1 MQIKNFSKP
10 APEFD
15 TTTPLRPQS
24 GIDKIKLLLNTSAI
38 TPKFI
43 DAVRINNPYT
53 LFPRDNRICLEKRGE
68 SYLLILNQEFFDFSQ
83 NILSQINTIILYLVH
98 REYLLQTVY
107 SQQNNGLAYIVHVT
121 EVEFYFDDERK
132 NLWVIHNHA
141 FDKIEK
147 ARKNDGF
154 FFPTDENG
162 KPTHTYYSCDYM
174 PATDNKNGVKS
185 TICIYDKEQRDIATI
200 VNQKGIT
207 REQILEKIHNHKWKM
222 RMEFRLS
229 RDNCHYLHPQNLNG
243 TYLQVLNRYLEL
255 LALLYNRFCWGKI
268 YIEKNKNTKLKKV
281 VEQADK
287 MKFVSRFTNK
297 SGNLL
302 KG

>member
-10 APEFD
+10 APASN
-15 TTTPLRPQS
+15 TTTSLRPQS

-53 LFPRDNRICLEKRGE
+53 LFPRDNKICLEKRGE
-68 SYLLILNQEFFDFSQ
+68 SYLLILNQEFFDFRQ
-83 NILSQINTIILYLVH
+83 NILLQINMVILYLVH
-98 REYLLQTVY
+98 CGYLLQTAY
-107 SQQNNGLAYIVHVT
+107 SQQNYGLPYIVHVT

-132 NLWVIHNHA
+132 NLWVKQNHA
-141 FDKIEK
+141 FHNIEE
-147 ARKNDGF
+147 ARKNNGF
-154 FFPTDENG
+154 FSLTGEHGN
-162 KPTHTYYSCDYM
+162 PTHTYYSCDYM

-185 TICIYDKEQRDIATI
+185 TICIYDKEHRDIATI
-200 VNQKGIT
+200 VNQKGLT
-207 REQILEKIHNHKWKM
+207 REQILEQIHNHRWKM
-222 RMEFRLS
+222 RLEFRLS
-229 RDNCHYLHPQNLNG
+229 RDNCVYLNLQNLNG

-255 LALLYNRFCWGKI
+255 LSILYNRFCR
-268 YIEKNKNTKLKKV
+268 EKVYVEINNNPKLKKV
-281 VEQADK
+281 VKKADELK
-287 MKFVSRFTNK
+287 SVSRFTNK

>member
-15 TTTPLRPQS
+15 TSASLRPQS
-24 GIDKIKLLLNTSAI
+24 GIDKIKLLLNTNAI
-38 TPKFI
+38 TIKFI
-43 DAVRINNPYT
+43 DAIKKNNPYT

-68 SYLLILNQEFFDFSQ
+68 SYLLILNQEFFDFRQ
-83 NILSQINTIILYLVH
+83 NILLQINMVILYLVY
-98 REYLLQTVY
+98 RGYLWRTSY

-141 FDKIEK
+141 FHNIEE

-154 FFPTDENG
+154 FSLTDENG
-162 KPTHTYYSCDYM
+162 TPTHTYYSCDYM
-174 PATDNKNGVKS
+174 PATDNKNGIKS

-207 REQILEKIHNHKWKM
+207 REQIFEKIQNHKWKM
-222 RMEFRLS
+222 RLEFRLS
-229 RDNCHYLHPQNLNG
+229 RDNCVYLNPQNLNG

-255 LALLYNRFCWGKI
+255 LAILYNRFCR
-268 YIEKNKNTKLKKV
+268 EKVYVVINNNPKLKKV
-281 VEQADK
+281 VKKADELK
-287 MKFVSRFTNK
+287 SVSRFTNK

>member
-1 MQIKNFSKP
+1 MQIKNFSMP

-15 TTTPLRPQS
+15 TTASLRPQS
-24 GIDKIKLLLNTSAI
+24 GIDKIKLLLNTNTI
-38 TPKFI
+38 TTKFI
-43 DAVRINNPYT
+43 DAIKINNPYT

-68 SYLLILNQEFFDFSQ
+68 SYLLILNQEFFDFRQ
-83 NILSQINTIILYLVH
+83 NILLQINMVILYLVY
-98 REYLLQTVY
+98 RGYLWRTSY

-141 FDKIEK
+141 FHNIEET
-147 ARKNDGF
+147 RKNDGF
-154 FFPTDENG
+154 FSLTDENG
-162 KPTHTYYSCDYM
+162 NQTHTYYSCDYM

-207 REQILEKIHNHKWKM
+207 REQILEQIHNHRWKM
-222 RMEFRLS
+222 RLEFRLS
-229 RDNCHYLHPQNLNG
+229 RDNCVYLNLQNLNG

-255 LALLYNRFCWGKI
+255 LAILYNRFCR
-268 YIEKNKNTKLKKV
+268 EKVYVVINNNPKLKKV
-281 VEQADK
+281 VKKADELK
-287 MKFVSRFTNK
+287 SVSRFTNK

>member
-15 TTTPLRPQS
+15 TTAPLRPQS
-24 GIDKIKLLLNTSAI
+24 GIDKIKLLLNTNTI
-38 TPKFI
+38 TTKFI
-43 DAVRINNPYT
+43 DATKINNPYT

-68 SYLLILNQEFFDFSQ
+68 SYLLILNQEFFDFRQ
-83 NILSQINTIILYLVH
+83 NILLQINMVILYLVY
-98 REYLLQTVY
+98 RGYLWRTSY
-107 SQQNNGLAYIVHVT
+107 SQQNNGLTYIVHVT

-132 NLWVIHNHA
+132 NLWVKKNHA
-141 FDKIEK
+141 FHNIEE
-147 ARKNDGF
+147 ARKNDDF
-154 FFPTDENG
+154 FSLTDENG
-162 KPTHTYYSCDYM
+162 NQTHTYYSCDYM

-207 REQILEKIHNHKWKM
+207 REQILEQIHNHKWKI

-229 RDNCHYLHPQNLNG
+229 RDNCVYLNLQNLNG
-243 TYLQVLNRYLEL
+243 TYLRVLNRYLEL
-255 LALLYNRFCWGKI
+255 LAILYNRFCREKV
-268 YIEKNKNTKLKKV
+268 YIEINNNPKLKKV
-281 VEQADK
+281 VKKAEELK
-287 MKFVSRFTNK
+287 SVSRFTNK